1 MATITFPSSPKPS
14 GMQWKLVMPAQ
25 TNVSGWTGGRQTLAS
40 NRGWWECQLTLPPL
54 VGRDAVNPWRSFVA
68 QARGSANDF
77 QVPVD
82 ATAQSALANTVL
94 VNGAGQTGRSLV
106 TDGWPASTTILSA
119 GEFVTVGNQL
129 LQLTADVTSDGSGN
143 ATISFEPPI
152 RSAPADNAQ
161 IEYKNPYALMYCVEE
176 PALSVSVGDVYMLSL
191 NLRESF

>member
-40 NRGWWECQLTLPPL
+40 NRGWWECQLTLPPM

-94 VNGAGQTGRSLV
+94 VNGAGQTGRNLV

-152 RSAPADNAQ
+152 RSAPADNASV
-161 IEYKNPYALMYCVEE
+161 EYKNPYALMYCVEE
-176 PALSVSVGDVYMLSL
+176 PSLSVTVGDVYMLAL